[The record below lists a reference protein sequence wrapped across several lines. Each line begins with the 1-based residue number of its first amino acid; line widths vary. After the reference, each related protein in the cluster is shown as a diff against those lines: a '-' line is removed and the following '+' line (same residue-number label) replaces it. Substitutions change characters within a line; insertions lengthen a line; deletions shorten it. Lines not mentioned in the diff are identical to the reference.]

1 MSNNVIDLP
10 VITRLNLDP
19 DRVLNKAIGEL
30 KDVIIIG
37 YDKDGNEYF
46 ASSIADGGDVVWLI
60 ERMKLKWL
68 RTVDDQH

>member
-1 MSNNVIDLP
+1 MSNNVTDLP
-10 VITRLNLDP
+10 VITRLSLDP

-46 ASSIADGGDVVWLI
+46 KSSIADGGDVIWLL
-60 ERMKLKWL
+60 ERMKLKLL
-68 RTVDDQH
+68 RTVDDQS